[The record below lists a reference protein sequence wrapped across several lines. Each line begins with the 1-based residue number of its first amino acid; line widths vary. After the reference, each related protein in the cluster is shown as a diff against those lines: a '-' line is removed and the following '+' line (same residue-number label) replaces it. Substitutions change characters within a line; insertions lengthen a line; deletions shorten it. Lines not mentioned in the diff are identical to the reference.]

1 MEPYQVELLTMVMV
15 LLSVM
20 VVSAA
25 ASAYAFRNIFGWPF
39 FIGSFVLAI
48 VLIFVSV
55 FVGTTNN
62 PVLIIPAVAMFGAAM
77 GATLGSFILAVTHGK
92 KRGAEAVMV
101 TLAVI
106 AIAMLVTAVIGLMSG
121 FNFQG
126 FGGILFAILLGILGI
141 TVIGIFVKFNKVV
154 EMIIGLGI
162 SFFFMVYMVYD
173 FNKVV
178 DLYNEASWRAAME
191 IAMNIFLDL
200 LNIFVRLLPIIVDI
214 LDAMD

>member
-1 MEPYQVELLTMVMV
+1 
-15 LLSVM
+15 
-20 VVSAA
+20 
-25 ASAYAFRNIFGWPF
+25 
-39 FIGSFVLAI
+39 
-48 VLIFVSV
+48 
-55 FVGTTNN
+55 
-62 PVLIIPAVAMFGAAM
+62 
-77 GATLGSFILAVTHGK
+77 
-92 KRGAEAVMV
+92 MV